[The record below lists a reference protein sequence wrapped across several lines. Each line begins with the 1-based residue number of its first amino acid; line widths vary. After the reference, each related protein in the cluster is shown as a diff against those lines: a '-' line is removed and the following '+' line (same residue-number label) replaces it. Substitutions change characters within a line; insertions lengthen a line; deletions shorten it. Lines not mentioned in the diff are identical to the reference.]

1 MRAIKSK
8 KAKEYIH
15 DNIPWV
21 YMTLAV
27 KAILLSEKEAEERHA
42 KEIDNLIQAQAK
54 RIYMIQC
61 DRADEI
67 QKLTNRAVEA
77 FKSACSCGRE
87 AGIGPKCER
96 FIDCGRYK
104 MFTQKL
110 TKKQ

>member
-1 MRAIKSK
+1 MRVIKSK

-15 DNIPWV
+15 ENIPWGC
-21 YMTLAV
+21 MTLAV
-27 KAILLSEKEAEERHA
+27 KAILLAEQEAKERHA

-61 DRADEI
+61 DRADET
-67 QKLTNRAVEA
+67 QKLNDKAIEA
-77 FKSACSCGRE
+77 FKSACSCGKE

-110 TKKQ
+110 TEKQ